1 MSHTA
6 SMAFAGPPV
15 AKGEGKPVLPVSVL
29 AVNGADN
36 VGKST
41 QLRILARRIGS
52 SAALAGSLDSYDLR
66 WRAIKVLGMADWWF
80 AQASVEEVADVL
92 ACSYLE
98 RARQAPESGLRLV
111 DRGIPML
118 EASVAATA
126 AVREELS
133 PEAAADRAGSILAA
147 YDPGIRHAESAEHS
161 VLLRHGYDLDAGIA
175 RSLAREPSVSPVYAA
190 YERHLHAQIERLL
203 AEGRFA
209 ATIVTGDLP
218 IMSVQVRLREL
229 VRDAGIEV
237 PLCRLPQVKV
247 VALGGL
253 SESGKS
259 TAAEYLR
266 VRHGFA
272 RLKIGYLVE
281 TTAALHG
288 INDPYAADP
297 ITQAELLVDGLDRYC
312 SAHHYLDRLTI
323 ESLHRDEPVREL
335 RKLLGD
341 ALVVIY
347 LDTGR
352 RLREQRGTAGAS
364 DVRIRDAIK
373 RERGAEGIA
382 ALADE
387 VVGNNGSLLSL
398 RHRLDRLVSSL
409 TWSWRRPAVMPVRTL
424 GLPVH
429 LESCLTALVERVA
442 VRPPLADLVAVTG
455 SGARG
460 KYQHGWS
467 DLDVLVV
474 AETENLTALRDA
486 LADLRK
492 EMGGVKLGVTLVSA
506 GECVS
511 GLVSPRI
518 LHVLTQLGNGDI
530 GCQWCRAG
538 LVLPVPDSQTDAAES
553 LRDGIAAAI
562 EIRRQLLRST
572 ADLRSL
578 YKLTGLLAKVMLRF
592 DGTECP
598 SDDQALRAFA
608 ARFPGRVT
616 DDVLRSAQT
625 DLAKT
630 AQVGQAVLA
639 AWLETVSPAGRVA

>member
-6 SMAFAGPPV
+6 SSVMAVSGP
-15 AKGEGKPVLPVSVL
+15 
-29 AVNGADN
+29 DN

-52 SAALAGSLDSYDLR
+52 SATLAGSLDCYDPR
-66 WRAIKVLGMADWWF
+66 WRAIKVQGTAAWWF
-80 AQASVEEVADVL
+80 EQATVEEVADVL
-92 ACSYLE
+92 TCSYLE
-98 RARQAPESGLRLV
+98 RARQAPESGLWLV
-111 DRGIPML
+111 DRGFPML
-118 EASVAATA
+118 EASVAATV
-126 AVREELS
+126 AVREGLS
-133 PEAAADRAGSILAA
+133 SEAAGDRARSILAA
-147 YDPGIRHAESAEHS
+147 HDTDIRHAESAEHS
-161 VLLRHGYDLDAGIA
+161 VLLRHGYDLDAGIE
-175 RSLAREPSVSPVYAA
+175 RSLAREPAVSPVYAA
-190 YERHLHAQIERLL
+190 YERDLHVQIERLL

-209 ATIVTGDLP
+209 AMIVTGDLS
-218 IMSVQVRLREL
+218 IMSMQVRLREL
-229 VRDAGIEV
+229 VQDAGTEV

-266 VRHGFA
+266 ARHGFA
-272 RLKIGYLVE
+272 RLKLGYLVE
-281 TTAALHG
+281 TAAALHG
-288 INDPYAADP
+288 IDDPYSADP
-297 ITQAELLVDGLDRYC
+297 VTQAELLVDGLDRYC

-341 ALVVIY
+341 ALAVVY
-347 LDTGR
+347 VDTGQS
-352 RLREQRGTAGAS
+352 LREQRGTIGAP

-373 RERGAEGIA
+373 CERGAEAIA
-382 ALADE
+382 SLADE

-398 RHRLDRLVSSL
+398 RHHLDRLVFSL
-409 TWSWRRPAVMPVRTL
+409 TWSWRRPVVAPVETL

-429 LESCLTALVERVA
+429 LESCLATLVDRVA

-474 AETENLTALRDA
+474 AETDNLTALRGA

-492 EMGGVKLGVTLVSA
+492 EMGDVKLGVTLVSV
-506 GECVS
+506 GECAS

-518 LHVLTQLGNGDI
+518 LHILAQIGTGDI
-530 GCQWCRAG
+530 GCQWRHAG
-538 LVLPVPDSQTDAAES
+538 LMLPVPDSRADAIES

-578 YKLTGLLAKVMLRF
+578 CKLTSLLAKVMLRF

-616 DDVLRSAQT
+616 DDVLCGAQS
-625 DLAKT
+625 DLVKT
-630 AQVGQAVLA
+630 VRLGRAVLA
-639 AWLETVSPAGRVA
+639 AWLETVPTAGRVA

>member
-1 MSHTA
+1 MRA
-6 SMAFAGPPV
+6 EA
-15 AKGEGKPVLPVSVL
+15 PVLPVSVL
-29 AVNGADN
+29 AVSGPDN

-41 QLRILARRIGS
+41 QLRILARRTGS
-52 SAALAGSLDSYDLR
+52 SAALAGSLDGYDPR
-66 WRAIKVLGMADWWF
+66 WRAIKVLGMAGWWF
-80 AQASVEEVADVL
+80 EQASVEEVADVL

-98 RARQAPESGLRLV
+98 RARQVRESGLWLV

-126 AVREELS
+126 AIREELS
-133 PEAAADRAGSILAA
+133 SDAAADRARSILAA
-147 YDPGIRHAESAEHS
+147 YGPDIRHAESAEHS
-161 VLLRHGYDLDAGIA
+161 VLLRHGCDLDAGIA
-175 RSLAREPSVSPVYAA
+175 KSLAREPSVSPVYTV
-190 YERHLHAQIERLL
+190 YETHLHVQIERLL

-209 ATIVTGDLP
+209 TTIVTGDLP
-218 IMSVQVRLREL
+218 IMSVQARLREL

-237 PLCRLPQVKV
+237 ALCRLPEVKV

-272 RLKIGYLVE
+272 RLKLGYLVE
-281 TTAALHG
+281 TAAALHG
-288 INDPYAADP
+288 IDDPYAADP
-297 ITQAELLVDGLDRYC
+297 VTQAELLVEGLDRYC

-347 LDTGR
+347 LDTGQ

-364 DVRIRDAIK
+364 DVRIRDTIK
-373 RERGAEGIA
+373 RERGTEAIA

-387 VVGNNGSLLSL
+387 VIGNNGSLLSL
-398 RHRLDRLVSSL
+398 RHHLDRLVSSL
-409 TWSWRRPAVMPVRTL
+409 TWSWRRPAVIPVKTL
-424 GLPVH
+424 DLPVH

-442 VRPPLADLVAVTG
+442 LRPPSADLVAVTG

-467 DLDVLVV
+467 DLDVLVI
-474 AETENLTALRDA
+474 AETENLTTLRDA

-530 GCQWCRAG
+530 GCQWYRAG
-538 LVLPVPDSQTDAAES
+538 LVLPVPDSRADATES

-608 ARFPGRVT
+608 ERFPDRVT
-616 DDVLRSAQT
+616 DDVLCAAQT

-639 AWLETVSPAGRVA
+639 TWLETVPPAGRVA